1 MGMGSRF
8 RRVAGVFGAMAM
20 IAGIFGGAALAIGQ
34 SAASAGTSSA
44 WSVDLGGPNV
54 LLQNAIGYQDTPVV
68 GGVENAGNGW
78 SFVVAGWVTG
88 DQIVLTVGTPNGG
101 AGVEC
106 NTVNPYGVNQSVAD
120 LSNYVLF
127 NGEDTGGTT
136 TTESPVIE
144 ATGGIEAPVIDTS
157 LGAVASAPDA
167 GGDNYGDGD
176 CGSGTNTGPNILAD
190 PTDAQSYQLVLTFE
204 NSSGPL
210 GTSDPLVQE
219 EVFLGFGVAAG
230 DSTPSQEPIVFTTGF
245 GTATGTVPFSAV
257 YETNTNGP
265 PFSVGS
271 SNAGTDTGPTPV
283 AVTVPSDSL
292 VIGETPSGNSPASG
306 IVRTTGVE
314 TVPSTAISNFVIND
328 FGGFLPPFD
337 AAEVGGIGP
346 EVQTENTES
355 PSEPLVGTGPG
366 YVCLALD
373 NNTGQNLEFTT
384 TPTWSVTPGAD
395 TAGFSASAG
404 VPTVTGALSQILS
417 LPVTGASNAAAVWTA
432 SGIQLATIPSYVT
445 EADGPVWAAV
455 YYAYDGA
462 TCVDGAGIENTGP
475 AFSVREL
482 GYVQLT
488 TVSELANSIFG
499 ATAVDTA
506 AEAIGHQF
514 DYATGQCIGGTHFPF
529 GGPIFVATDAD
540 YHDALG
546 ASYPAGADDSAV
558 ALTDPGTL
566 SSATANII
574 REEGVQTVYLVGGVD
589 AISANVENTLASTPS
604 YVCGGVDPR
613 YNILGQ
619 PEDLT
624 VIRIA
629 GAVADD
635 TNELLAT
642 FPGAEPITPT
652 PGPFGAYAN
661 PSLFNDTGSGNSTP
675 APTVAIQNTALL
687 VTDAG
692 FQDAVSGSALA
703 YDWPMPLIT
712 TTPDA
717 LSTDALNAISN
728 DHITQVIVLG
738 GTDAVSDTVISNL
751 QSYGISALRIAGLD
765 GSDTSTQLAAFELA
779 AAPPAITVP
788 PSPADGLGLNNED
801 FLWQNFV
808 NRTAGEIFGP
818 DDDGVAAHAVL
829 LARGDFY
836 SDAETA
842 SVLAVHN
849 GFYADFTP
857 FKPIILTEN
866 PSTLGSA
873 VTTFLNEAGLA
884 VSGLAGELPA
894 GGWDDSG
901 TAAQSNESSSSVYTI
916 QPIGGVDAL
925 TTATL
930 SAAIAAVTAG

>member
-1 MGMGSRF
+1 
-8 RRVAGVFGAMAM
+8 MAM
-20 IAGIFGGAALAIGQ
+20 ITGIFGGAALAIGQ

-44 WSVDLGGPNV
+44 WTVDLGGPNAIV
-54 LLQNAIGYQDTPVV
+54 QNGEGQQAVPVV
-68 GGVENAGNGW
+68 GGEENPGNGW
-78 SFVVAGWVTG
+78 SFVVAGWVAG

-127 NGEDTGGTT
+127 NGEDTGGTP

-144 ATGGIEAPVIDTS
+144 ATGGIEAPIIDTS
-157 LGAVASAPDA
+157 LGNVASAPDA
-167 GGDNYGDGD
+167 GGGNYGDGD
-176 CGSGTNTGPNILAD
+176 CGTGTNDG
-190 PTDAQSYQLVLTFE
+190 DALGDQSYQLILTFE

-210 GTSDPLVQE
+210 DTSDPLVQE
-219 EVFLGFGVAAG
+219 DVFLGFGTAAG
-230 DSTPSQEPIVFTTGF
+230 NSAPSQEPIVFTTGF
-245 GTATGTVPFSAV
+245 GTATGSVPFSAV
-257 YETNTNGP
+257 YDTNTVSPASTGT
-265 PFSVGS
+265 
-271 SNAGTDTGPTPV
+271 SNAGTDTGPAPV
-283 AVTVPSDSL
+283 TVAVPSDAL
-292 VIGETPSGNSPASG
+292 VIGETPSGNSPATG
-306 IVRTTGVE
+306 IVRTTGSE
-314 TVPSTAISNFVIND
+314 TVPSTAISNFVINE

-337 AAEVGGIGP
+337 GPAAAGIGAF
-346 EVQTENTES
+346 VQTVVTPNPTE
-355 PSEPLVGTGPG
+355 PGVGTGPG

-373 NNTGQNLEFTT
+373 NNTAQNLEFTT
-384 TPTWSVTPGAD
+384 TPTWSVTPGAN

-404 VPTVTGALSQILS
+404 VPSVVGVDSQILQ
-417 LPVTGASNAAAVWTA
+417 LPVTGASNAPAVWTA
-432 SGIQLATIPSYVT
+432 SGIQLATIPTDIT

-455 YYAYDGA
+455 YYASDGD
-462 TCVDGAGIENTGP
+462 TCADSPGVENTGP
-475 AFSVREL
+475 ATSDSEL

-574 REEGVQTVYLVGGVD
+574 REEGVQTVYLVGGTD

-613 YNILGQ
+613 YNVLGQ

-675 APTVAIQNTALL
+675 APTGAIQNTALL

-712 TTPDA
+712 TTTGA
-717 LSTDALNAISN
+717 LDTDALNALSN
-728 DHITQVIVLG
+728 DHINQVIVLG
-738 GTDAVSDTVISNL
+738 GTDAVSNTVISNL

-788 PSPADGLGLNNED
+788 ASPPDGLGLNNED

-842 SVLAVHN
+842 SVLSVHN

-894 GGWDDSG
+894 GGWDDEG

-930 SAAIAAVTAG
+930 AAAITAVTAG